1 MKLLFE
7 NWRKYLK
14 EAYGTQTTW
23 DDVHIE
29 DVWNIIGRSCEEGS
43 RECILFKPSV
53 LKSKLKHK
61 PITKTLDPER
71 VKGAS
76 LAYPLIVVVNRDT
89 GEYQYIMDGNHRF
102 AQAIQLE
109 KKQLDA
115 EIQVKELYTD
125 EYNQLFG
132 GTE

>member
-7 NWRKYLK
+7 NWRQYLE

-29 DVWNIIGRSCEEGS
+29 DVWKIIGRSCEEGP
-43 RECILFKPSV
+43 RECKPYTTDD
-53 LKSKLKHK
+53 LYNKLKNK
-61 PITKTLDPER
+61 PIVDTLDPER
-71 VKGAS
+71 VEYADPKH
-76 LAYPLIVVVNRDT
+76 PLIVVVNRDT
-89 GEYQYIMDGNHRF
+89 EEYQYIMDGNHRF
-102 AQAIQLE
+102 ANAIQSG
-109 KKQLDA
+109 A

-132 GTE
+132 GAE